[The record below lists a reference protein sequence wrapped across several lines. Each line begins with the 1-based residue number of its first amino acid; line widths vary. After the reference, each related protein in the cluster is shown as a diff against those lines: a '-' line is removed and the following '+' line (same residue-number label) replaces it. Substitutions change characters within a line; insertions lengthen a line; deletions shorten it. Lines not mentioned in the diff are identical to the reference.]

1 MFFTSWRAGQ
11 NARPTN
17 VAVTVMKQLV
27 VFIRKEFYH
36 VFRDR
41 RTLLILFGLPTAQI
55 MLFGYALSSEVKNIS
70 LAIVDFSK
78 DVASQQIVGKIQSS
92 TYFTIQQSTM
102 SYGDMERAFLE
113 GKIKA
118 ALVFPTD
125 FYDDLQHVKK
135 AQIQVITD
143 ASDPNTATTI
153 TNYLTRIVGDYQ
165 QEMNENAKVPYQIIT
180 EMRMLYN
187 PDMNGSLNFIPG
199 VLALILMIVCTTL
212 TSVSIVRE
220 KELGT
225 MEVLLVSPFRPIL
238 VLIAKAV
245 PYLVLSLLDFL
256 LILVLAVFVLDVPI
270 RGSVSLLFAESTL
283 FIICCLSLGLM
294 ISNVTSSQQV
304 AMLVSMM
311 GMMLPTILFT
321 GFIFPLENMPLP
333 LQIIANVV
341 PSRWYYLIV
350 KAIMLKGLGF
360 GAVWKE
366 TLILMGMTLALL
378 GISLKN
384 FKIRLA

>member
-1 MFFTSWRAGQ
+1 
-11 NARPTN
+11 
-17 VAVTVMKQLV
+17 MKQLV

-92 TYFTIQQSTM
+92 AYFTIQQSTM
-102 SYGDMERAFLE
+102 NYRDMEHAFLE

-118 ALVFPTD
+118 ALVFPTN
-125 FYDDLQHVKK
+125 FYDDLQHVHK
-135 AQIQVITD
+135 AQIQIITD

-165 QEMNENAKVPYQIIT
+165 QEMNENANVPYQIVT
-180 EMRMLYN
+180 DMRMLYN

-225 MEVLLVSPFRPIL
+225 MEVLLVSPFQPIL

-245 PYLVLSLLDFL
+245 PYLVLSLLDFI
-256 LILVLAVFVLDVPI
+256 LILVLAVFVLHVPI

-283 FIICCLSLGLM
+283 FIICCLSLGLL

-350 KAIMLKGLGF
+350 KAVMLKGLGF

-366 TLILMGMTLALL
+366 TLILMSMTLVLL

-384 FKIRLA
+384 FNIRLA